1 MAENKETSILEYFR
15 NRKFESGLCI
25 LIVLNR
31 ILFKGHSLHTRKI
44 KFSQKK
50 KWMEKILDI
59 KIMQEEVF
67 PKKPE
72 V

>member
-1 MAENKETSILEYFR
+1 M
-15 NRKFESGLCI
+15 
-25 LIVLNR
+25 V
-31 ILFKGHSLHTRKI
+31 KGHSLYTRKI

-72 V
+72 VLENNKRRIALVKDIYLIK